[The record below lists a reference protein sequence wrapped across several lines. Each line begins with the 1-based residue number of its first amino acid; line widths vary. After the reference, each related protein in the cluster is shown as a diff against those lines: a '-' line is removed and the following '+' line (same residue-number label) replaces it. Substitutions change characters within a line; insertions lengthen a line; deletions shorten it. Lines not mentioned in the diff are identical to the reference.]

1 MDMLDERL
9 RRAADLVSPPEPS
22 LTRLARRRE
31 RRNRNRRIVAAAVAL
46 IVTVGGL
53 GGAVG
58 GLAGLAGEEAL
69 PGGDTSHAPPGAQ
82 PPPPLAA
89 GEFFYERTVTLLP
102 EAYGLAGGRVA
113 EETWWATDG
122 SGRRTGR
129 STTTDYSL
137 GPRGV
142 WGPGEMEVEDL
153 SKLSFD
159 PEVLWNQLTDRSA
172 PGGASPQPAGT
183 PGFGVSGDPARLWR
197 AINALLEMPN
207 AEPAL
212 RAALFEVAATI
223 PEADLQQ
230 AVQDPGGR
238 KAVSISMSVG
248 DGRFTLFFDPQ
259 SLQLL
264 ASAEEYGEDAI
275 FYRIVE
281 AAGVVGSTEETP
293 EGDQLLVPPPE
304 RPLSG

>member
-1 MDMLDERL
+1 MLDERL

-22 LTRLARRRE
+22 LTRLVRRRD
-31 RRNRNRRIVAAAVAL
+31 RRNRNRRLAAAVAAL
-46 IVTVGGL
+46 VVTVGGL
-53 GGAVG
+53 GGAV
-58 GLAGLAGEEAL
+58 LTLSGLAGEGTR
-69 PGGDTSHAPPGAQ
+69 PGGDASHAPPGAQ
-82 PPPPLAA
+82 PPPPLAP
-89 GEFFYERTVTLLP
+89 GEYFYERTIIQLP
-102 EAYGLAGGRVA
+102 EAYGLDGGRVT

-122 SGRRTGR
+122 SGRRTGL
-129 STTTDYSL
+129 STTPDYGL

-197 AINALLEMPN
+197 AISALLEMPN

-223 PEADLQQ
+223 PEADMEQ
-230 AVQDPGGR
+230 AVQDPVGR
-238 KAVSISMSVG
+238 RAVSISMSVG
-248 DGRFTLFFDPQ
+248 DGPFILFFDPE

-264 ASAEEYGEDAI
+264 ASVEEYGEDTT

-281 AAGVVGSTEETP
+281 AAGVVGSTEQVP
-293 EGDQLLVPPPE
+293 EGDQLLVPRPE
-304 RPLSG
+304 EPYP